1 MTLKEYLEKQIK
13 YFAVAKQEAK
23 LDDPMYHLFE
33 GRIRAYTDIF
43 LTCPDSVLSKKILDE
58 VW

>member
-13 YFAVAKQEAK
+13 HFSESKKEAK
-23 LDDPMYHLFE
+23 VDDPMYGIFE
-33 GRIRAYTDIF
+33 GRVRAYTDIL
-43 LTCPDSVLSKKILDE
+43 LTCPNSVLDKKILDE

>member
-13 YFAVAKQEAK
+13 YFSESKKESRV
-23 LDDPMYHLFE
+23 DDPMYHLFE
-33 GRIRAYTDIF
+33 GRVRAYTDIL
-43 LTCPDSVLSKKILDE
+43 LTCPTSVLEKKILDE

>member
-1 MTLKEYLEKQIK
+1 MTLKEYLEKQMRH
-13 YFAVAKQEAK
+13 FAKAKQEAK

-33 GRIRAYTDIF
+33 GRIRAYTDII
-43 LTCPDSVLSKKILDE
+43 LTCPDSVLSKKILGE